1 MTYRS
6 VKVYN
11 GSSWDD
17 LAVAIANPQQR
28 PVSTVSGT
36 TYTLALSDAGK
47 FLQFTNGSSI
57 SVTIPTNASVAFTIG
72 QTLVIEQYAAGG
84 VTVAGDTGVTLRSR
98 GSRNKTNGQY
108 AEITLT
114 KIGTDEWS
122 LSGDATA

>member
-1 MTYRS
+1 MLFRS
-6 VKVYN
+6 
-11 GSSWDD
+11 
-17 LAVAIANPQQR
+17 VAIANPQQR

-72 QTLVIEQYAAGG
+72 QTLVIEQYAAGV